1 MMTDE
6 QKKLI
11 TATVPI
17 LKENGV
23 LLTTHFYKRM
33 FTHNP
38 ELKNIFNMGNQ
49 QSGKQQTALAMAVL
63 AYAENIANPMVLL
76 PVVDRIGHKHT
87 SLDIRPEHYIIVGN
101 HLIESIKEVLGDPA
115 TPAIID
121 AWGVAYQQLA
131 ELMSGHEAKLYEQQT
146 SKTYGW
152 TGWRPF
158 ILGKKEAESAEIT
171 SFYLYPGDGGKV
183 TPHLPGQYLSIRTF
197 LKSLNLKQARQYS
210 ISSAPNEDYYRI
222 SVKREK
228 GVNLDTNG
236 LISNYLHDA
245 VNEGDVLDLTAP
257 AGNFVL
263 TENTTAPI
271 VLISGGVGLTPLMSM
286 LQSLIAKDHENPITW
301 IHGCRNKSVHAFK
314 DHLDYITTTKSNV
327 KQHTF
332 YNVITPEDKENGILE
347 GYLDINTIPE
357 LPKDPDT
364 NYFICGPSAFI
375 TRQYQDLQAKGID
388 KKLIF
393 FEEFGPQVLQM
404 N

>member
-1 MMTDE
+1 MTDE

-38 ELKNIFNMGNQ
+38 ELKNMFNMGNQ

-87 SLDIRPEHYIIVGN
+87 SLDIRPEHYMIVGN
-101 HLIESIKEVLGDPA
+101 HLLESIKEVLGDAA

-121 AWGVAYQQLA
+121 AWGAAYQQLA
-131 ELMSGHEAKLYEQQT
+131 NLMSGHEAKLYEKQT
-146 SKTYGW
+146 LETNGW
-152 TGWRPF
+152 TSWRPF
-158 ILGKKEAESAEIT
+158 KVGKKTIESAEIT
-171 SFYLYPGDGGKV
+171 SFYLYPTDGGKV
-183 TPHLPGQYLSIRTF
+183 PTHTPGQYLSVRTF
-197 LKSLNLKQARQYS
+197 LPSLNLKQARQYS
-210 ISSAPNEDYYRI
+210 ISSAPTQEYYRI

-228 GVNLDTNG
+228 GQNIDTNG
-236 LISNYLHDA
+236 LISNYLHDF
-245 VNEGDVLDLTAP
+245 VNEGDIIDITSP

-263 TENTTAPI
+263 AENPTAPI

-286 LQSLIAKDHENPITW
+286 LQSLTDNDHTHPITW
-301 IHGCRNKSVHAFK
+301 LHGCRNKSVHAFK
-314 DHLDYITTTKSNV
+314 DQLNHITTTKSNI

-332 YNVITPEDKENGILE
+332 YNIATPEDLENGILE
-347 GYLDINTIPE
+347 GHLDINSIPE
-357 LPKDPDT
+357 LHNHPNT

-375 TRQYQDLQAKGID
+375 QKQFQDLQAKGID
-388 KKLIF
+388 KKSIF
-393 FEEFGPQVLQM
+393 FEEFGPQLLQL

>member
-1 MMTDE
+1 MTDE
-6 QKKLI
+6 QKQLI

-17 LKENGV
+17 LNENGV

-38 ELKNIFNMGNQ
+38 ELKNMFNMGNQ

-87 SLDIRPEHYIIVGN
+87 SLDIRPEHYMIVGN
-101 HLIESIKEVLGDPA
+101 HLLESIKEVLGDAA

-121 AWGVAYQQLA
+121 AWGAAYQQLA
-131 ELMSGHEAKLYEQQT
+131 NLMSGHEAKLYEKQT
-146 SKTYGW
+146 LQTNGW

-158 ILGKKEAESAEIT
+158 KVGKKTIESAEIT
-171 SFYLYPGDGGKV
+171 SFYLYTTDGGNV
-183 TPHLPGQYLSIRTF
+183 TMHAPGQYLSVRTF
-197 LKSLNLKQARQYS
+197 LPGLNLKQARQYS
-210 ISSAPNEDYYRI
+210 ISSAPNQEYYRI

-228 GVNLDTNG
+228 GQNIDANG
-236 LISNYLHDA
+236 LISNHLHDF
-245 VNEGDVLDLTAP
+245 VNEGDIIDITSP

-263 TENTTAPI
+263 AENPTAPI

-286 LQSLIAKDHENPITW
+286 LQSLTDNNHTHPITW
-301 IHGCRNKSVHAFK
+301 LHGCRNRSVHAFK
-314 DHLDYITTTKSNV
+314 DQLNHITTTKSNI

-332 YNVITPEDKENGILE
+332 YNVATPEDIANGILE
-347 GYLDINTIPE
+347 GYLDINSIPE
-357 LPKDPDT
+357 LHNHPDT

-375 TRQYQDLQAKGID
+375 QKQFQDLQAKGID
-388 KKLIF
+388 KKSIF
-393 FEEFGPQVLQM
+393 FEEFGPQLLQL